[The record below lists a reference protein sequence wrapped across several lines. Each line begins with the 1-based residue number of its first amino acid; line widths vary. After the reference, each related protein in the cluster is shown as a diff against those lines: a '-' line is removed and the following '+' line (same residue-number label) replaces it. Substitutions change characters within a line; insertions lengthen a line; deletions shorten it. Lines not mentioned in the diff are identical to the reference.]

1 MPVQTDPGYSSPRDV
16 CLVRLLVVATR
27 FAFLAERYSL
37 LGSGVMDQAVAP
49 IALRAG

>member
-1 MPVQTDPGYSSPRDV
+1 MTAQTDLGYGSPRDA

-27 FAFLAERYSL
+27 FELLAERYGL
-37 LGSGVMDQAVAP
+37 RGSGVADQAVAP